1 MAINRGRNRKNSI
14 NVLTQFYSGKFGT
27 DFVMKVRNGDSL
39 LTKYPDR
46 SGVELSGLQQ
56 EQNRLFSDAV
66 AYAKDLISDEERR
79 EELKQKLKKNKMH
92 AHRAPYHAAIQQYM
106 KDNAPA
112 ARKETIQQTLET
124 YLQTFGL
131 TDRQFEGL
139 RHLVSGNNLTNAL
152 YQRLNKVSKATATRD
167 LQEMVCSGVLKLTG
181 KGAGAKYS
189 IVPLEQDGD

>member
-1 MAINRGRNRKNSI
+1 
-14 NVLTQFYSGKFGT
+14 
-27 DFVMKVRNGDSL
+27 
-39 LTKYPDR
+39 
-46 SGVELSGLQQ
+46 
-56 EQNRLFSDAV
+56 
-66 AYAKDLISDEERR
+66 
-79 EELKQKLKKNKMH
+79 MH

-181 KGAGAKYS
+181 KGAGGKIFYCTPGTRWRLKYLAQIIKIIGS
-189 IVPLEQDGD
+189 LNE